1 LAFEFFAA
9 IQEVLALTRSKLH
22 RHGVALHM
30 ELYAPLPQV
39 LGDKVQLQHVLLNL
53 ITNARDAMPNGGKIT
68 ICTAIVDLDETSV
81 ALNGSVSPG
90 RYVAL
95 SVTDTG

>member
-1 LAFEFFAA
+1 
-9 IQEVLALTRSKLH
+9 
-22 RHGVALHM
+22 M
-30 ELYAPLPQV
+30 
-39 LGDKVQLQHVLLNL
+39 NL
-53 ITNARDAMPNGGKIT
+53 IVNARDAMPNGGKIT